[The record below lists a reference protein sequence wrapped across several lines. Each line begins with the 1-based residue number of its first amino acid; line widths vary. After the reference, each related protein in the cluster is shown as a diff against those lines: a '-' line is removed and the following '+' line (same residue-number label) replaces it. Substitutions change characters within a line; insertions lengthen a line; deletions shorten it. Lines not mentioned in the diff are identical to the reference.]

1 VGRGRAKAKQAPPVQ
16 VPDLRGLTVAEAEAV
31 AAGAGL
37 VVVGPDG
44 RATGLL
50 RGLVAGQRPEPG
62 PAPAPFREVV
72 VWTSGP
78 GGEAGVRE
86 PVVPPPLRRGGAAPA
101 SSEPGQCR

>member
-1 VGRGRAKAKQAPPVQ
+1 MGRGRAKAKQAPLVQ
-16 VPDLRGLTVAEAEAV
+16 VPDLRGLTAAEAEAV

-44 RATGLL
+44 RAAGLL
-50 RGLVAGQRPEPG
+50 RGLVVGQRPKPG
-62 PAPAPFREVV
+62 PAPVPSRESV

-86 PVVPPPLRRGGAAPA
+86 PVAPTPLRRGDAGAT
-101 SSEPGQCR
+101 SS